1 MTPTWPMWGALGGGL
16 VSTELTPEPQTTE
29 VRVEFAARILP
40 DGSPAAGLK
49 GDPASKDRIFRK

>member
-1 MTPTWPMWGALGGGL
+1 MWGALGGGL

-40 DGSPAAGLK
+40 DGSPAAELK
-49 GDPASKDRIFRK
+49 GDPASKDRRFRK